1 MAWLAGGV
9 LYSLAYLGIGWL
21 LRGQGQTLLWFR
33 ILALLVPPLT
43 GVVIIARRRH
53 VWTGCHW
60 LFWATIALG
69 LTMSAIGLVGWT
81 VDEFLL
87 GRETSWIGWFSVFAL
102 FGAVAPLFGLLAQP
116 HRGSREAVTA
126 TMAVDI
132 AGIAVMTGFLYS
144 RFVIGPDLA
153 PVSAQRAPLS
163 LLLLSEFQQLVVTIG
178 MAVAAFISRDLIW
191 GTTYRRLAT
200 GLFVHTLMLSLSN
213 LAIWQG
219 LYRSGFVYDVIWI
232 MPYAFF
238 AWAAGH
244 APTSAET
251 DSETERHAL
260 TPSRPWVVFGA
271 LCLIPLF
278 DYALRQALPLGPLET
293 YRDLSTG
300 ITIFSVLPLLMAR
313 LAVEHGEA
321 QQADRKRRLLAAATE
336 QADELIS
343 IIRPDGGMEH
353 ANDAFCRALGF
364 KPAEVVQMAAAD
376 FLAEQ
381 SRSQVETIV
390 EAVRADSIWRGT
402 LVRRRRDGSTFLSS
416 CTVTSLADDTG
427 RVTQLVGVERD
438 VTRETEIR
446 EQLIHA
452 ERLSAAGQLVSGVAH
467 ELNNPLQ
474 SVLGFTELLID
485 GEHRPDTRSDLEQ
498 IHSEANRAA
507 KIVRNLL
514 AFVRRSSPER
524 SSANLNDLVQSA
536 VALRSYEFSVA
547 NIELNV
553 KYAHDLPAVM
563 VNREEI
569 QQVLL
574 NLLLNAEHAMKAN
587 QESGRLS
594 VRTTA
599 GETGVSVEVHDNGP
613 GVPPAVAGRIFEPF
627 FSTKEVGQGTGL
639 GLSIALGIVE
649 AHGGTL
655 TLAETVEGACFRLT
669 LPSAEVKQPGEI
681 RAAAPAAARPTMAGQ
696 RALVAD
702 DEASVRMLLQRLL
715 TRRGF
720 AVDLAADGRAAE
732 QLLESSQYDVVLCD
746 VQMPNLG
753 GLGLFERLRRR
764 QPEVLDRFV
773 FISGDI
779 LNSQLHALS
788 DSANVPLL
796 SKPFGAAKLDAVL
809 ERIIARRLGNRQT
822 ATSFQL
828 PASS

>member
-1 MAWLAGGV
+1 MAWLASGV
-9 LYSLAYLGIGWL
+9 IYSIAYLGMGWL
-21 LRGQGQTLLWFR
+21 LRGQPGALLWFR
-33 ILALLVPPLT
+33 VLALLVPPLT
-43 GVVIIARRRH
+43 GVVVIARRRH

-81 VDEFLL
+81 VDELLL
-87 GRETSWIGWFSVFAL
+87 GHETSWLGWFTVFAL
-102 FGAVAPLFGLLAQP
+102 FGAVAPLLGLLAQP

-144 RFVIGPDLA
+144 RFVIGPDLT

-163 LLLLSEFQQLVVTIG
+163 LLLLSEFQQLIVIIG
-178 MAVAAFISRDLIW
+178 MAVAAFIARDMSW
-191 GTTYRRLAT
+191 GPTYRRLAT
-200 GLFVHTLMLSLSN
+200 GLFVHGVMLSIAN
-213 LAIWQG
+213 VAIWQG
-219 LYRSGFVYDVIWI
+219 LYRSGFVYDIIWI
-232 MPYAFF
+232 MPYAFY
-238 AWAAGH
+238 AWAASH
-244 APTSAET
+244 APTSAEV

-260 TPSRPWVVFGA
+260 RPSRPWVVFTA
-271 LCLIPLF
+271 LGLIPLF
-278 DYALRQALPLGPLET
+278 DYGLRTALPLGPLEA
-293 YRDLSTG
+293 YRDLSTA

-364 KPAEVVQMAAAD
+364 KPAEVVQMTAAD

-381 SRSQVETIV
+381 SRSQVQTIV
-390 EAVRADSIWRGT
+390 EAVRVDGIWRGT
-402 LVRRRRDGSTFLSS
+402 VVRRRRDGSNFLSS
-416 CTVTSLADDTG
+416 CTVTSLADDAG
-427 RVTQLVGVERD
+427 RITQLVGVERD
-438 VTRETEIR
+438 ITRDTELR
-446 EQLIHA
+446 DQLIHA
-452 ERLSAAGQLVSGVAH
+452 ERLAAAGQLVSGVAH

-474 SVLGFTELLID
+474 SVVGFAELLIENEQRAD
-485 GEHRPDTRSDLEQ
+485 VRGDLEQ

-514 AFVRRSSPER
+514 AFVRRSSAER
-524 SSANLNDLVQSA
+524 CSASLNDLVESA
-536 VALRSYEFSVA
+536 VALRAYEFGVA
-547 NIELNV
+547 NIELDAQ
-553 KYAHDLPAVM
+553 YAPDVPPVV

-574 NLLLNAEHAMKAN
+574 NLLLNAEHAMKT
-587 QESGRLS
+587 SHGGGRLT
-594 VRTTA
+594 VRTMA
-599 GETGVSVEVHDNGP
+599 GPMGASVEVGDNGP
-613 GVPPAVAGRIFEPF
+613 GVPAAVAGRIFEPF

-649 AHGGTL
+649 GHGGTL
-655 TLAETVEGACFRLT
+655 TLVDTPQGACFRLT
-669 LPSAEVKQPGEI
+669 LPTAQVTRSEEAPTTAPVPV
-681 RAAAPAAARPTMAGQ
+681 RAAIAGQ

-702 DEASVRMLLQRLL
+702 DEGPVRALLQRLL

-720 AVDLAADGRAAE
+720 AVDLATDGRVAA
-732 QLLESSQYDVVLCD
+732 QMLERGHYDIVLCD

-753 GLGLFERLRRR
+753 GLALYESLRRQ
-764 QPEVLDRFV
+764 QPDVLDRFV

-779 LNSQLHALS
+779 LNPQLHTLG
-788 DSANVPLL
+788 DSSNIPLL
-796 SKPFGAAKLDAVL
+796 SKPFGAASLDSVL
-809 ERIIARRLGNRQT
+809 NKILARRFGRRQIGT
-822 ATSFQL
+822 LQT
-828 PASS
+828 

>member
-1 MAWLAGGV
+1 MAWLGCGIV
-9 LYSLAYLGIGWL
+9 YSIVYIGLGWL
-21 LRGQGQTLLWFR
+21 LRGHGQALLWFR
-33 ILALLVPPLT
+33 VCALLVPPLA

-87 GRETSWIGWFSVFAL
+87 GHETSWLGWFTVFAL

-116 HRGSREAVTA
+116 HRGSREAITA

-144 RFVIGPDLA
+144 RFVIGPDLTL
-153 PVSAQRAPLS
+153 VSAQQAPLS
-163 LLLLSEFQQLVVTIG
+163 LILLSEFQQLLVVVG
-178 MAVAAFISRDLIW
+178 MAGAAVIARDLTW
-191 GTTYRRLAT
+191 GATYRRLAL
-200 GLFVHTLMLSLSN
+200 GLFVHGVMLSIAN

-219 LYRSGFVYDVIWI
+219 LYRSGFVYDIIWI
-232 MPYAFF
+232 MPYAFY
-238 AWAAGH
+238 AWAAAQ
-244 APTSAET
+244 APTSAEV

-260 TPSRPWVVFGA
+260 TPSRPWVIFIA
-271 LCLIPLF
+271 LGLIPLF
-278 DYALRQALPLGPLET
+278 DYGLRQALPLGPLES
-293 YRDLSTG
+293 YRDLSTA
-300 ITIFSVLPLLMAR
+300 ITVFSVLPLLMAR

-343 IIRPDGGMEH
+343 IFRPDGSMEH
-353 ANDAFCRALGF
+353 ANDAFCRTIGF
-364 KPAEVVQMAAAD
+364 KPAEVVQMTAAD

-390 EAVRADSIWRGT
+390 EAVRGDGIWRGT
-402 LVRRRRDGSTFLSS
+402 VVRRRRDESTFLSS
-416 CTVTSLADDTG
+416 CTVTSLADDSG
-427 RVTQLVGVERD
+427 RITQLVGVERD
-438 VTRETEIR
+438 ITRETELR
-446 EQLIHA
+446 DQLIHA
-452 ERLSAAGQLVSGVAH
+452 ERLAAAGQLVSGVAH

-474 SVLGFTELLID
+474 SVVGFAELLID
-485 GEHRPDTRSDLEQ
+485 GEERPDVRGDLEQ

-524 SSANLNDLVQSA
+524 APVSLNELVHSA
-536 VALRSYEFSVA
+536 VALRAYEFGVA
-547 NIELNV
+547 NIGLDV
-553 KYAHDLPAVM
+553 QYAENTPPVL
-563 VNREEI
+563 VNPEEI

-574 NLLLNAEHAMKAN
+574 NLLLNAEHAMRTT
-587 QESGRLS
+587 QEGGRLNI
-594 VRTTA
+594 RTKVGDA
-599 GETGVSVEVHDNGP
+599 GVSVDVHDNGP
-613 GVPPAVAGRIFEPF
+613 GVPAAVAGRIFEPF

-639 GLSIALGIVE
+639 GLSIAIGIVE

-655 TLAETVEGACFRLT
+655 VLADTPQGACFRLT
-669 LPSAEVKQPGEI
+669 LPTAEVTGSREA
-681 RAAAPAAARPTMAGQ
+681 RAAAPVAARATIAGQ

-702 DEASVRMLLQRLL
+702 DEGPVRALLQRLL

-720 AVDLAADGRAAE
+720 AVDLATDGSLAA
-732 QLLESSQYDVVLCD
+732 QLLERSHYDVVLCD

-753 GLGLFERLRRR
+753 GLALYERLRRQR
-764 QPEVLDRFV
+764 PEVLDRFV

-779 LNSQLHALS
+779 LNPQLHTLS
-788 DSANVPLL
+788 DSSNVLLL
-796 SKPFGAAKLDAVL
+796 SKPFGAAQLDAVL
-809 ERIIARRLGNRQT
+809 NRIMARRFGMRAAGGVQT
-822 ATSFQL
+822 H
-828 PASS
+828 

>member
-1 MAWLAGGV
+1 MAWLACGI
-9 LYSLAYLGIGWL
+9 LYSLAYLAIGWV
-21 LRGQGQTLLWFR
+21 LRGHGQALLWFR
-33 ILALLVPPLT
+33 VFALLIPPLT
-43 GVVIIARRRH
+43 GVVVIARRRH

-87 GRETSWIGWFSVFAL
+87 GRETSWLGWFTVFAL

-144 RFVIGPDLA
+144 RFVIGPELTL
-153 PVSAQRAPLS
+153 VSAQQAPLS
-163 LLLLSEFQQLVVTIG
+163 LILLSEFQQLVVVIG
-178 MAVAAFISRDLIW
+178 MAGAAFIARDLSW
-191 GTTYRRLAT
+191 GATYRRLAT
-200 GLFVHTLMLSLSN
+200 GLFVHGIMLTIAN

-219 LYRSGFVYDVIWI
+219 LYRSGFVYDIIWI
-232 MPYAFF
+232 MPYAFY
-238 AWAAGH
+238 AWAASH
-244 APTSAET
+244 APTSAEV

-260 TPSRPWVVFGA
+260 TPSRPWVIFIA
-271 LCLIPLF
+271 LGLIPLF
-278 DYALRQALPLGPLET
+278 DYGLRQALPLGPLEP
-293 YRDLSTG
+293 YRDLSTA

-343 IIRPDGGMEH
+343 IIRPDGSMEH
-353 ANDAFCRALGF
+353 ANDAFCRAIGF
-364 KPAEVVQMAAAD
+364 KPAEVVQMVAGD

-381 SRSQVETIV
+381 SRTQVETIV
-390 EAVRADSIWRGT
+390 DAVRGDGIWRGT

-438 VTRETEIR
+438 ITRETELR
-446 EQLIHA
+446 DQLIHA
-452 ERLSAAGQLVSGVAH
+452 ERLAAAGQLVSGVAH

-474 SVLGFTELLID
+474 SVVGFAELLIED
-485 GEHRPDTRSDLEQ
+485 ERRPDVRADLEQ

-514 AFVRRSSPER
+514 AFVRRSSAER
-524 SSANLNDLVQSA
+524 ASGSLNDLVQSA
-536 VALRSYEFSVA
+536 VALRAYEFGVA
-547 NIELNV
+547 NIDLDV
-553 KYAHDLPAVM
+553 QYADDLPPVL

-574 NLLLNAEHAMKAN
+574 NLLLNAEHAMKTS
-587 QESGRLS
+587 QDGGRLA
-594 VRTTA
+594 VRTMA
-599 GETGVSVEVHDNGP
+599 GDTGVSVEVQDNGP
-613 GVPPAVAGRIFEPF
+613 GVPAAVAGRIFEPF

-639 GLSIALGIVE
+639 GLSIALGILE

-655 TLAETVEGACFRLT
+655 ALAETAQGACFRLT
-669 LPSAEVKQPGEI
+669 LPTAGAKQPSQARPAARVAV
-681 RAAAPAAARPTMAGQ
+681 RAAIGGQ

-702 DEASVRMLLQRLL
+702 DEGPVRALLQRML
-715 TRRGF
+715 TQRGF
-720 AVDLAADGRAAE
+720 AVDLAVDGSVAA
-732 QLLESSQYDVVLCD
+732 QMLERSHYDVVLCD

-753 GLGLFERLRRR
+753 GLALYERLKR
-764 QPEVLDRFV
+764 QQPDVLERFV

-779 LNSQLHALS
+779 LNAQLHAFS
-788 DSANVPLL
+788 DSSNIPLL
-796 SKPFGAAKLDAVL
+796 SKPFGAAKLDAAL
-809 ERIIARRLGNRQT
+809 DRIIARRFGRRQVGAVQT
-822 ATSFQL
+822 
-828 PASS
+828 